1 MGSLIFVN
9 FPFCCWKIKSPEPL
23 GKWLVPL
30 NSQGG
35 CCWQESRLSFWII
48 PHSYKEIFFFLEPL
62 NCKRCCGH
70 KMQFHVSA
78 ELANAQWVQDPG
90 DGASAGAQE

>member
-1 MGSLIFVN
+1 MACAPEFSGGLLLAGEQAQLLDHSSLLQRDF
-9 FPFCCWKIKSPEPL
+9 
-23 GKWLVPL
+23 
-30 NSQGG
+30 
-35 CCWQESRLSFWII
+35 
-48 PHSYKEIFFFLEPL
+48 FFFLEPL